1 MYNVYIVIS
10 HLMPQTNA
18 FCVYLCFT
26 HNAPN
31 IKYAPPGCIFFSFSP
46 LFPFFPRTLFPFLTL
61 YPFPLCSPCSRP
73 PCLLSLAH
81 RPPLALVRSPSALF
95 PCPLSVRSLPPLLS
109 SARRLPFSLAPL
121 FSLVPLIHS
130 NQKGKTALFFF
141 LFSPLSVRPFPFPN
155 VLTNSLTLAL
165 SLTLSLSLCYFSHH
179 TPTNSNQLPKTHP
192 YRPIYQYIYNIT
204 QTKTIKFYLFSPYL
218 SALSRPS
225 VRPFSLLFL
234 TLTPINSKQSPKQS
248 KKQSRK
254 MGTKKV

>member
-1 MYNVYIVIS
+1 M
-10 HLMPQTNA
+10 H
-18 FCVYLCFT
+18 
-26 HNAPN
+26 
-31 IKYAPPGCIFFSFSP
+31 IFFLSP
-46 LFPFFPRTLFPFLTL
+46 LFPFFPFSLPLFPFLFPCTLFPFLTL
-61 YPFPLCSPCSRP
+61 YPCPLCSPCSRP
-73 PCLLSLAH
+73 PICLRSLAH
-81 RPPLALVRSPSALF
+81 P
-95 PCPLSVRSLPPLLS
+95 
-109 SARRLPFSLAPL
+109 SARRPPFSLAPL
-121 FSLVPLIHS
+121 STLS
-130 NQKGKTALFFF
+130 AL
-141 LFSPLSVRPFPFPN
+141 PF
-155 VLTNSLTLAL
+155 LTL
-165 SLTLSLSLCYFSHH
+165 SHH